1 MDPMFLPRE
10 GGCGAGRDVFL
21 VLVRAHDFES
31 MVSWPWPAKV
41 FLSLSG
47 PWLSWAIST
56 GCSSIGMC
64 LGSSNQHIKALE
76 VAIGDLFVW
85 IRSI

>member
-1 MDPMFLPRE
+1 MPRE

-56 GCSSIGMC
+56 GGSLIGMC
-64 LGSSNQHIKALE
+64 FGSSNHHIKASE